1 MASLKVRLTSLYTVD
16 VSYKQMN
23 PIEQFEKWYKEETE
37 KSSVRIPSACCLTS
51 IGIDGYPNSRFVS
64 LKEIL
69 ENKFVITGPLNSK
82 KGKELLSNPK
92 TSLTFWWTET
102 ERQIRIQGNS
112 IQIENELA
120 DKYFKERNKESQIV
134 SQISQQGSVIE
145 DLTEL
150 NALFEKRKIEYV
162 DVEINRPSEWSG
174 FYIIPKR
181 IEFMAFKKSRFHF
194 RELFTKKNNSW
205 NKVILQP

>member
-1 MASLKVRLTSLYTVD
+1 MS
-16 VSYKQMN
+16 
-23 PIEQFEKWYKEETE
+23 PIEKFQNWYKKETE

-69 ENKFVITGPLNSK
+69 DGKFVITGPLNSK
-82 KGKELLSNPK
+82 KGIELLNNPK
-92 TSLTFWWTET
+92 ASLTFWWTET
-102 ERQIRIQGNS
+102 ERQVRIQGDS

-134 SQISQQGSVIE
+134 SLICEQGNEIENISK
-145 DLTEL
+145 LKT
-150 NALFEKRKIEYV
+150 LFEKRKNEYDNIE
-162 DVEINRPSEWSG
+162 IKRPSNWSG

-181 IEFMAFKKSRFHF
+181 IEFMEFKKNRFHF
-194 RELFTKKNNSW
+194 RELFVVENDVWKKTL
-205 NKVILQP
+205 LQP